1 MKTEKPKIVEMLAGK
16 EDVGI
21 CLFDYNQKPVWN
33 KRRGAFD
40 ADGGCSK
47 GIIGDGDIPQFDNLE
62 PGQLCKVA
70 MLIWPVE
77 VEDAQ

>member
-21 CLFDYNQKPVWN
+21 CLFDCNQRPAWN
-33 KRRGAFD
+33 ERRGVFD
-40 ADGGCSK
+40 NDGGCNK

-62 PGQLCKVA
+62 HGQLCKVA
-70 MLIWPVE
+70 LLIWPVE
-77 VEDAQ
+77 SAND